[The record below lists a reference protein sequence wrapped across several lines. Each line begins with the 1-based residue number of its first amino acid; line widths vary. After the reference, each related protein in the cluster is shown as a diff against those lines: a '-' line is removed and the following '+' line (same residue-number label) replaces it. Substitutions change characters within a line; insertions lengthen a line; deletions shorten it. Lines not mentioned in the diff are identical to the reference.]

1 MNETMRTVEEK
12 MERVDYLLYCMQN
25 SVCMLMTLNEEAR
38 CGIQETVE
46 GAMSTTSLLIDLAQ
60 KDVQEAIETLL
71 AERRAE
77 QQAAA
82 CRQGREGGA
91 A

>member
-1 MNETMRTVEEK
+1 MQNNLMTVQEK
-12 MERVDYLLYCMQN
+12 IERVDYLLYCMQN

-77 QQAAA
+77 KQAAV
-82 CRQGREGGA
+82 RPQGRKEGA